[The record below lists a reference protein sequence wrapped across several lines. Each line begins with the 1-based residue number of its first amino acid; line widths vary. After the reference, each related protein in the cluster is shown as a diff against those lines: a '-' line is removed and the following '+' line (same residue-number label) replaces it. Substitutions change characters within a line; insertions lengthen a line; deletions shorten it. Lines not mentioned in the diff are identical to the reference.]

1 MVYAF
6 IEFTEQAEYVA
17 VHLEPSWLPLED
29 S

>member
-6 IEFTEQAEYVA
+6 IEFMEQAEYVA
-17 VHLEPSWLPLED
+17 VRLEPSWLPFED